1 MQDFGPSTCFCFL
14 TVVATMLT
22 RENEGSKKSV
32 RKVVQDFVHQQSRFI
47 TTVSLQQYCST
58 KLVVLVFCAYLLA
71 DATCLLLRLLF
82 AILCWCLLYTLL
94 SRDKGCSGGSTQCS
108 TVLGQC
114 SDSAQNSARKSK
126 TWKIPAI
133 RAVAMQNDRNLEF

>member
-1 MQDFGPSTCFCFL
+1 MPLVCC
-14 TVVATMLT
+14 
-22 RENEGSKKSV
+22 SV
-32 RKVVQDFVHQQSRFI
+32 
-47 TTVSLQQYCST
+47 C
-58 KLVVLVFCAYLLA
+58 
-71 DATCLLLRLLF
+71 CLLSF
-82 AILCWCLLYTLL
+82 VGVYYTLL